1 MNDPISDFLTRIRNA
16 TVAGHDTVVAPGSKQ
31 KAEIAR
37 LLKDE
42 GYITE
47 FSVERERVG
56 TSITVSLKIDDERR
70 PVIRGIKRASKPG
83 CRIYVK
89 QDKIP
94 KVIGGMGTAII
105 STSQGIV
112 SGHEARRRGIGGEV
126 VAYIW

>member
-56 TSITVSLKIDDERR
+56 TSITVSLKVDDERR